1 MFIKIF
7 NIHISIIILL
17 MYYYCNKYL
26 YFFGEKM
33 SYDKEKYY
41 QEHVNSFKNF
51 IKLGAYTSIGV
62 IILLI
67 LMAIFLV

>member
-1 MFIKIF
+1 
-7 NIHISIIILL
+7 
-17 MYYYCNKYL
+17 
-26 YFFGEKM
+26 M